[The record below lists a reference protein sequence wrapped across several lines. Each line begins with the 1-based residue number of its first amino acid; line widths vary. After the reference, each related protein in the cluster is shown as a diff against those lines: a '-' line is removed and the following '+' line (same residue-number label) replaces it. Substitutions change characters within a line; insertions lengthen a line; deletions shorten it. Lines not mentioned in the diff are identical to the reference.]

1 MPRCSKRSP
10 GPATHTRT
18 HGGDAEHLY
27 GGVRGG
33 VPQGVRRQVAHGLV
47 HAGLRGPQAGAHRR
61 GRGGLGGAQ
70 GAVRG
75 LGHRLRLAAEGD
87 HRRRRRLQAHQVHH
101 ARLVRPA
108 APRPPPPRRPRRP
121 ERHQGRATSKPPL
134 LPATT
139 TTEGWHGGG
148 TGPGPR
154 ALPVIIGPPTLP
166 PSGADR
172 RPGTLPHTGGCAGWA
187 RRRAPSR
194 RGRSARTSRRWGP
207 CSRAT
212 TSRSGCTSGRS
223 WTGWRRRST
232 PSSRRPGG
240 RTTTWATRG
249 RARSGRGRGRTRTH
263 PR

>member
-1 MPRCSKRSP
+1 MPNTYTEACEAAYLKVFDDKSP
-10 GPATHTRT
+10 TDWCTLGYEGRKLVPTGEGEGGLAELKEQFEDSAIAYALLRKEITDD
-18 HGGDAEHLY
+18 GGDS
-27 GGVRGG
+27 
-33 VPQGVRRQVAHGLV
+33 RRIKFIMLV
-47 HAGLRGPQAGAHRR
+47 WCAPRPRAPR
-61 GRGGLGGAQ
+61 
-70 GAVRG
+70 
-75 LGHRLRLAAEGD
+75 
-87 HRRRRRLQAHQVHH
+87 
-101 ARLVRPA
+101 RPA
-108 APRPPPPRRPRRP
+108 APAAPS
-121 ERHQGRATSKPPL
+121 GTRAGQHPSPPL

-172 RPGTLPHTGGCAGWA
+172 RPGTLLPHTGGCAGWA